1 MTEFVFCTLVIGFVE
16 CLVFGAYIQVR
27 TFIENIVDS
36 IEEKKFNKEWYLDH
50 VELQETNTEFP
61 ILMGVYK
68 KRV

>member
-16 CLVFGAYIQVR
+16 CLVFGTYIQVR